1 MLFSRST
8 ICLII
13 ISIVLAIT
21 TAQADEV
28 AKTLPK
34 WELGLAVGAA
44 SLPQY
49 MGSDERYTFGA
60 PLPYFVYRGDR
71 IKMDRGGLRAT
82 LFDIERLTVDVS
94 LGAGLPVRNSN
105 RARAG
110 MPELKFNLQAGP
122 RLNWSLYQSQWT
134 ALNLRLPVR
143 GILDTSG
150 DFLGWLS
157 EPDIQIRYKPSSD
170 VKIELTGGLLFATRK
185 YHSTFYDVAPAF
197 ATATRPS
204 YRSGAGLHSVS
215 ATAKLIYRYSDT
227 ITLFSALRYRNLTP
241 GTVANSPLVKDRNYI
256 SITAG
261 MAWSLFQSDELS
273 RDSEDD

>member
-1 MLFSRST
+1 MSFIRFMN
-8 ICLII
+8 CLII
-13 ISIVLAIT
+13 ISIAMVSTVFAEEK
-21 TAQADEV
+21 ASSS
-28 AKTLPK
+28 PR

-49 MGSDERYTFGA
+49 MGSDERYSFAA
-60 PLPYFVYRGDR
+60 PLPYIIYRGDR
-71 IKMDRGGLRAT
+71 VKMGRDGLRLT
-82 LFDIERLTVDVS
+82 LFDIKRLTLDVS

-122 RLNWSLYQSQWT
+122 RLNWSLYERKRT

-170 VKIELTGGLLFATRK
+170 IKLEFTGGLLLASKK
-185 YHSTFYDVAPAF
+185 YHSTYYDVAPAF
-197 ATATRPS
+197 ATPTRPS
-204 YRSGAGLHSVS
+204 YQSVAGLHSVS
-215 ATAKLIYRYSDT
+215 ATAKLIYKYSDS
-227 ITLFSALRYRNLTP
+227 ITLFSALRYRNLAS
-241 GTVANSPLVKDRNYI
+241 GTIAASPLVKDRNYV
-256 SITAG
+256 SVAVG
-261 MAWSLFQSDELS
+261 LSWSLFQSEELS
-273 RDSEDD
+273 RDSEVD

>member
-1 MLFSRST
+1 MLSIRSM
-8 ICLII
+8 ICMII
-13 ISIVLAIT
+13 ISAALIPVAN
-21 TAQADEV
+21 ADET
-28 AKTLPK
+28 AKALPR

-49 MGSDERYTFGA
+49 MGSDERYTFAA
-60 PLPYFVYRGDR
+60 PLPYIVYRGDR
-71 IKMDRGGLRAT
+71 VKMGRGGLRVT
-82 LFDIERLTVDVS
+82 LFDIERLTLDLS

-122 RLNWSLYQSQWT
+122 RLNWSLYESQWT

-157 EPDIQIRYKPSSD
+157 EPDIQIRYKPGSD
-170 VKIELTGGLLFATRK
+170 VKLEFTGGLLFASEK
-185 YHSTFYDVAPAF
+185 YHSTYYDVAPAF
-197 ATATRPS
+197 ATPTRPS
-204 YRSGAGLHSVS
+204 YQSGAGLHSVS
-215 ATAKLIYRYSDT
+215 ATAKLIYKYSDT
-227 ITLFSALRYRNLTP
+227 ITLFSALRYRNLAP
-241 GTVANSPLVKDRNYI
+241 GTIANSPLVKDRNYV
-256 SITAG
+256 SVAAG
-261 MAWSLFQSDELS
+261 LSWSLFQSDELS